1 MSVTGSQNL
10 GIIKTSDG
18 ITFEDEDDVGRI
30 LVSGAD
36 TDGKYS
42 LLTWQVAA
50 GADLSSDGSPQFG
63 PHLHRECE
71 ETFLVQSGTLEF
83 LLDDTVTT
91 LGPGDF
97 VRVPAGTR
105 HGYANISN
113 APVDL
118 LVSFL
123 PAGLEELFLKYRTDG
138 ESPSAGPGFIADAT
152 EQFASEFEE

>member
-1 MSVTGSQNL
+1 MADTRIV
-10 GIIKTSDG
+10 KTQDG
-18 ITFEDEDDVGRI
+18 IAFEDGDDAGRI
-30 LVSGAD
+30 LVSGTETGGA
-36 TDGKYS
+36 YS
-42 LLTWQVAA
+42 LMTWRVGP
-50 GADLSSDGSPQFG
+50 GAPLDDTTRFG

-83 LLDDTVTT
+83 LLGDTVTKLST
-91 LGPGDF
+91 GDF

-105 HGYANISN
+105 HGYANISD

-138 ESPSAGPGFIADAT
+138 DSPITSPGFIADAT
-152 EQFASEFEE
+152 QHFASEFEE